1 MLPLTSRTA
10 VLLVDLRIVVVG
22 EDVLAVGDEVFQILV
37 GNSHGVFT
45 IGREG
50 LNHKT
55 KIKVLISLIVMV
67 SLRPESQN
75 KNQSTDITNSHG
87 VFHGLNHE
95 IKIKVLTSL
104 IVIVSFTGLN
114 HKTKIKELTTLI
126 VMVYFTA

>member
-1 MLPLTSRTA
+1 MATINKGLLYLRSRSTAPWLPLTSRTA

-55 KIKVLISLIVMV
+55 KIKVL
-67 SLRPESQN
+67 
-75 KNQSTDITNSHG
+75 
-87 VFHGLNHE
+87 
-95 IKIKVLTSL
+95 TSL
-104 IVIVSFTGLN
+104 IVIVFLPKQKS
-114 HKTKIKELTTLI
+114 K
-126 VMVYFTA
+126 Y